1 MQIENIKAQ
10 AREEIAKLMPL
21 ADAATRES
29 AVSVYI
35 AGAAY
40 IAGESADN
48 ESVSRCFA
56 VDYCLLAD
64 ELRNLMRA
72 RVANAG

>member
-29 AVSVYI
+29 AVAVYL
-35 AGAAY
+35 AGALYDAEERAWEPY
-40 IAGESADN
+40 EN
-48 ESVSRCFA
+48 PT
-56 VDYCLLAD
+56 YQLLTA
-64 ELRNLMRA
+64 ELRNLMHA

>member
-10 AREEIAKLMPL
+10 AREEIAKLMPN

-29 AVSVYI
+29 AVAVYL
-35 AGAAY
+35 AGGAHVLAELQNEED
-40 IAGESADN
+40 ESRYDDP
-48 ESVSRCFA
+48 
-56 VDYCLLAD
+56 DYQLLAC
-64 ELRNLMRA
+64 ELRNLRHT